1 MSKHLLGI
9 EGLSR
14 DELYRYLDNAASF
27 CEVSERDIKKVPALR
42 GKTIVNLFLEPSTRT
57 RTSFEIAG
65 KRLSADTVNVGA
77 SDSSVTKGETLLDT
91 ARTLEAM
98 RPDIIVVRHKESGAP
113 QFLARHLTGTS
124 VVNAGDGMHEHPT
137 QALLDLLTLRQRFE
151 RRKQGIEQLKVA
163 IVGDVRHSRV
173 ARSTI
178 WAHKLLGNEVTLVG
192 PPTLVP
198 SELRSAFG
206 GGVTVD
212 YDLRRGVHGAD
223 VVMCLRLQLERQS
236 EHYIPSLEEYSRE
249 YGVNERLLRE
259 CAPDSV
265 VLHPG
270 PANRGTE
277 ISSEVMDGPR
287 SLVTAQVANGVATR
301 MAVLFLLATAVE
313 ERSAV
318 RHEEAA

>member
-1 MSKHLLGI
+1 MHKHLLGI

-14 DELYRYLDNAASF
+14 DDLYRYIENAKSF
-27 CEVSERDIKKVPALR
+27 CEVSDRDIKKVPALR
-42 GKTIVNLFLEPSTRT
+42 GKTVVNLFLEPSTRT

-65 KRLSADTVNVGA
+65 KRLSADTVNVGS

-98 RPDIIVVRHKESGAP
+98 RPDVIVVRHKESGAP
-113 QFLARHLTGTS
+113 HFLARHLTGTS

-137 QALLDLLTLRQRFE
+137 QALLDVLTLAQRFSD
-151 RRKQGIEQLKVA
+151 RAHGVEQLTVA

-173 ARSTI
+173 ARSNV
-178 WAHKLLGNEVTLVG
+178 WAHKILGNDVVLVG

-198 SELRSAFG
+198 SDFVAAFG
-206 GGVTVD
+206 GGVRVD
-212 YDLRRGVHGAD
+212 HDIRRGISGAD
-223 VVMCLRLQLERQS
+223 VVVCLRLQLERQS
-236 EHYIPSLEEYSRE
+236 EHFIPSLEEYSRE
-249 YGVNERLLRE
+249 YGITERLLGRH
-259 CAPDSV
+259 APDAV

-277 ISSEVMDGPR
+277 ISSDVMDGPR
-287 SLVTAQVANGVATR
+287 SLVSAQVRNGVATR
-301 MAVLFLLATAVE
+301 MAVLFHLATATATEVQ
-313 ERSAV
+313 V

>member
-1 MSKHLLGI
+1 MHRHLLGI

-14 DELYRYLDNAASF
+14 DELERYIENAKSF
-27 CEVSERDIKKVPALR
+27 CEVSDRDIKKVPALR

-98 RPDIIVVRHKESGAP
+98 RPDIIVIRHKESGAP
-113 QFLARHLTGTS
+113 HFLARHLTATS

-137 QALLDLLTLRQRFE
+137 QALLDLLTLSQRFAD
-151 RRKQGIEQLKVA
+151 RKGGLEKLTVA

-178 WAHKLLGNEVTLVG
+178 WAHKLLGSEIRLVG

-198 SELRSAFG
+198 NDFVAAFG
-206 GGVTVD
+206 GGVRVEHD
-212 YDLRRGVHGAD
+212 VRGIQGAD
-223 VVMCLRLQLERQS
+223 VVMCLRLQLERQT
-236 EHYIPSLEEYSRE
+236 EHFIPSLEEYSRE
-249 YGVNERLLRE
+249 YGISERLLRRY
-259 CAPDSV
+259 APDAV

-277 ISSEVMDGPR
+277 ISSDVMDGPR
-287 SLVTAQVANGVATR
+287 SLFSQQVRNGVATR
-301 MAVLFLLATAVE
+301 MAVLFQLATSTADQSE
-313 ERSAV
+313 V